1 MRDNVLFNS
10 IDWHQFSEGLIAT
23 IRTEASN
30 LSKET
35 FEANSLD
42 QIVEHIVSAHRLE
55 PLKLNPDQ
63 KEQDVIPITQ
73 TIDYTNSSF
82 GISAFDE
89 DRIMK
94 VPAYKAVVHVP
105 FEGTARLWS
114 VSPSTKQ
121 LDYSAADV
129 VGNKLTFSL
138 EFQESSA
145 TAEGIASAIDG
156 KISSI
161 NINVANVNKD
171 LSGFND
177 RLEVVATDAVN
188 KRFEQVNKLDAIK
201 TALKI
206 PLEKTNNPSPL
217 NQVKVTVKKIAPL
230 STKKDEP
237 GAYISDS
244 DYDHILDSIRGAGAS
259 MESNRASEFQDE
271 EALRDVMLVVLSG
284 SIISGVAAGELFH
297 KKGKTDISIPF
308 ENKAT
313 FVAECKLWKGAKYID
328 DGLDQLLNYTTWR
341 DAKTALVI
349 FNKDNANFS
358 AIQSQINDIFTA
370 RKNYVRT
377 VKQREGEWRFVLT
390 KPDDPG
396 RQIEVHILLFDL
408 YNKKS

>member
-10 IDWHQFSEGLIAT
+10 IDWHQFSEGLIAS

-30 LSKET
+30 LRKET
-35 FEANSLD
+35 FEANSVD
-42 QIVEHIVSAHRLE
+42 QIVDHLVSAQKLE
-55 PLKLNPDQ
+55 PLELYPDQ
-63 KEQDVIPITQ
+63 KEQDIIPITQ

-89 DRIMK
+89 DRIVK
-94 VPAYKAVVHVP
+94 VPAYKVVVHIP
-105 FEGTARLWS
+105 FEGSARLWS
-114 VSPSTKQ
+114 VSPTTKR

-129 VGNKLTFSL
+129 VGNTLTFSL

-145 TAEGIASAIDG
+145 TAEAIASAIDG

-161 NINVANVNKD
+161 NVNVANVNKD

-177 RLEVVATDAVN
+177 RLKTVAIEAVN

-259 MESNRASEFQDE
+259 MESNRASEFHDE

-328 DGLDQLLNYTTWR
+328 EGIDQLLNYTTWR

-358 AIQSQINDIFTA
+358 AIQNQINEIFTD
-370 RKNYVRT
+370 RKDYVRAI
-377 VKQREGEWRFVLT
+377 KQREGEWRFVLT

-396 RQIEVHILLFDL
+396 RQIEVHVLLFDL
-408 YNKKS
+408 YSKKS